1 MANTKD
7 REEPA
12 ALAHQCFLKKDFA
25 SALHHIK
32 ELEGLVGTTNK
43 RVQHN
48 KAVVEFFLEDM
59 KNVSKFKKAIAQ
71 QTGQSF
77 PDIELKDSL
86 SPFVVYNYAV
96 VLYHSRYYYQCVV
109 ILEKLLT
116 TKNIKDPRLFQQVVL
131 LILEATLCRRTFEK
145 SLEIAK
151 NHGDKVKS
159 NPEISDLYERLV
171 SRAQLMVGQKDK
183 LNLKPET
190 IENVFVLA
198 QQIYLSDDVKEA
210 ANMLGKYRTMK
221 FNYDLKTQG
230 EDIWA
235 ALNNNLG
242 VIYLSIKK
250 PFLASKYF
258 QHAVK
263 EHFRALES
271 QESDRLIVCKD
282 RPMYIYNL
290 GLALLAA
297 NNGEGAFE
305 CFVEA
310 ARHYPNNPQ
319 IWIHLAECCI
329 KKCCSDEATHHTM
342 KKLGSGSH
350 TRILLS
356 KESKEH
362 YSHSPVESF
371 AMPSLSLEFAVLCL
385 RNAEFLLTYQD
396 PPADVNAPIIQAPP
410 GPPITWK
417 QRCDLKNSTYVLQS
431 YVLLHLQDPL
441 QALMC
446 ANELLSQTDAS
457 NAHKA
462 WAHIYAAEALI
473 NLDRITDAV
482 EHLHPPMIHDLVS
495 VLPYQTRDMI
505 AVSVWAKA
513 AVCHI
518 LRGDLVT
525 ARKILLQINSPKVL
539 PLQMYLEICTGNIDN
554 CQTILRKLRMNNQ
567 SQ

>member
-12 ALAHQCFLKKDFA
+12 VLAHQCFIKKDYA
-25 SALHHIK
+25 SALHHLK
-32 ELEGLVGTTNK
+32 ELEGLIGTNNK

-96 VLYHSRYYYQCVV
+96 VLYHSRYYYQTVV

-116 TKNIKDPRLFQQVVL
+116 LKNIKDPRLFQQVIL
-131 LILEATLCRRTFEK
+131 LLLEATLCRRTYEK
-145 SLEIAK
+145 TLEIAK
-151 NHGDKVKS
+151 THGDKVKI
-159 NPEISDLYERLV
+159 NPDISDLFERLV
-171 SRAQLMVGQKDK
+171 SRAQLMVGQKNK
-183 LNLKPET
+183 LNLKPDT

-198 QQIYLSDDVKEA
+198 QQTYLNDDVKEA
-210 ANMLGKYRTMK
+210 ANMLGIYKTMK
-221 FNYDLKTQG
+221 YNYDLKTQG

-235 ALNNNLG
+235 AVNNNLG
-242 VIYLSIKK
+242 LIYLTIKK
-250 PFLASKYF
+250 PYLSTKYF

-263 EHFRALES
+263 EHFRALDSEDG
-271 QESDRLIVCKD
+271 DRLIVCKE

-290 GLALLAA
+290 GLALFAS
-297 NNGEGAFE
+297 NNFAGSFE

-310 ARHYPNNPQ
+310 ARHYPSNPA

-329 KKCCSDEATHHTM
+329 KKCCNDEATQYTL
-342 KKLGSGSH
+342 KKLGSGPH
-350 TRILLS
+350 TRVLLS
-356 KESKEH
+356 KETNEH
-362 YSHSPVESF
+362 FSNSPVESF
-371 AMPSLSLEFAVLCL
+371 SMPSLSLEFAVLCL
-385 RNAEFLLTYQD
+385 RNSEFLLTSQE
-396 PPADVNAPIIQAPP
+396 PPDDEDIPSIQAPP
-410 GPPITWK
+410 GPPISWK
-417 QRCDLKNSTYVLQS
+417 KRCILKNSTFVLRS
-431 YVLLHLQDPL
+431 YILLHLQDPV
-441 QALMC
+441 QALTS
-446 ANELLSQTDAS
+446 ANQLLKQTDAT

-473 NLDRITDAV
+473 NLDRITEAV

-495 VLPYQTRDMI
+495 NLPYQTRDMI

-525 ARKILLQINSPKVL
+525 ARKILLQINSLKVL
-539 PLQMYLEICTGNIDN
+539 PLQMYLEVCTGNIEN
-554 CQTILRKLRMNNQ
+554 CQTILRKLRMNKK
-567 SQ
+567 SH